1 MNEASK
7 KVDAKLDGWL
17 GNWPAPERDD
27 GAWDDFDEKLEA
39 RLTGLNV
46 GHGEDAWLDPPLP
59 AEPGE
64 GEGDKLEAG
73 GARMSEPDSERPKK
87 KSLKDF
93 AQRVSVAPPQS
104 DAKATGTPLP
114 KAGETP
120 LPSSGPR
127 GSSPSLRG
135 SGSFVSRPPEARDSD
150 SGIVDLNA
158 VRKSAI
164 SVPDTG
170 AQPGESGLFD
180 DEVKPAPLPAK
191 KASLMPI
198 VGGGLVALLAMAAAA
213 VLLVRTPGNPM
224 QSQEAPVA
232 AMAASASLGT
242 ATAAA
247 PAPEPGGL
255 TADGLKVAAEETST
269 GSDSPAPPAK
279 GGPAEAESRDEKDKS
294 PTAKSDKSEPE
305 KPAEDPKTLA
315 GAMATAVGAETTK
328 TDETPKSTS
337 TVDPGSLPET
347 PSQGAIAGAIGSV
360 RDAARACVAGMDEP
374 SRATI
379 TFASN
384 GSVSNVSVGGAAAGK
399 PAAGCIQAALKR
411 ARVSPFKKSS
421 FSVGVTVRP

>member
-27 GAWDDFDEKLEA
+27 GAWNDFDEKLEA
-39 RLTGLNV
+39 RLTGLTV

-73 GARMSEPDSERPKK
+73 GARMSEPDSEQPKK

-104 DAKATGTPLP
+104 DAKPTGTPLP
-114 KAGETP
+114 KANETP
-120 LPSSGPR
+120 LPSSGR

-135 SGSFVSRPPEARDSD
+135 SGSFVSRPSEARDSD

-170 AQPGESGLFD
+170 TQPGESDLFD
-180 DEVKPAPLPAK
+180 DEVKPAAPLPEK

-198 VGGGLVALLAMAAAA
+198 VGGGLVAVLAMAAAA
-213 VLLVRTPGNPM
+213 VLLLRSPDKSFQTE
-224 QSQEAPVA
+224 EAPVA
-232 AMAASASLGT
+232 AMAASAAAPL

-247 PAPEPGGL
+247 PPPEPRGL
-255 TADGLKVAAEETST
+255 TADGLKVAAEETPT
-269 GSDSPAPPAK
+269 GSDTAAAPAK
-279 GGPAEAESRDEKDKS
+279 GGPLETESSDEKDKS
-294 PTAKSDKSEPE
+294 TTAKSDKSETA

-328 TDETPKSTS
+328 TDEPPKSAPV
-337 TVDPGSLPET
+337 VDPGSLPET
-347 PSQGAIAGAIGSV
+347 PSQGAIAGAVGSV

-384 GSVSNVSVGGAAAGK
+384 GSVSSVSVGGAAAGK